1 MRTSRTWRVCAVVL
15 GIAGFTASAS
25 AQQSATPPIVERVHN
40 PFVVAPD
47 FKLTEVDSDTGQLAG
62 VYAGRLLEDK
72 VLVAGA
78 LYWLAN
84 GTDTFRLTYGGLLLG
99 WSTSPIQKIRFGIR
113 GLAGVGTARLPVDGP
128 ALFGGTVRGPLP
140 AADIRFGMRQG
151 RGFRG
156 VSDDFLV
163 FEPQGV
169 AAFDV
174 TSHAAVTI
182 GLGYRT
188 VTLTDALRDRIDGP
202 TGSIG
207 LEFDW

>member
-1 MRTSRTWRVCAVVL
+1 MRTSLTCHVCVVVL
-15 GIAGFTASAS
+15 GIAGFAASAS
-25 AQQSATPPIVERVHN
+25 AQQATTPPIVERVHN

-47 FKLTEVDSDTGQLAG
+47 FKVTDVDNDTGQLAG
-62 VYAGRLLEDK
+62 VYVGRLLDDK
-72 VLVAGA
+72 VLVGGA

-84 GTDTFRLTYGGLLLG
+84 GSDTFRLTYGGLLVG
-99 WSTSPIQKIRFGIR
+99 WSTSPMQRIRFGVR
-113 GLAGVGTARLPVDGP
+113 GLAGVGTARLPVELTAP
-128 ALFGGTVRGPLP
+128 
-140 AADIRFGMRQG
+140 DIRFGVRQAPSPAP
-151 RGFRG
+151 GFTSPRVRRIG

-163 FEPQGV
+163 FEPQGIAV
-169 AAFDV
+169 FDV

-188 VTLTDALRDRIDGP
+188 VALTDALRDRIDGP